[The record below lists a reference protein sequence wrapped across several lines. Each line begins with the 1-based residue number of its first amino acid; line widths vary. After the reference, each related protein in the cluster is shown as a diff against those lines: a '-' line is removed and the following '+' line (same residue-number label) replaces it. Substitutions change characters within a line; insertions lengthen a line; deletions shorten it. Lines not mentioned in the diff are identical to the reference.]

1 MTISDKKKVE
11 LSKEK
16 IDFHL
21 KRTRYLFNEFY
32 ITSKKY
38 KTISYLRR
46 NAAGWLIMNI
56 MMEYYFAN
64 KELRVE
70 KLASKIS
77 SKVCSRATLLSM
89 LKSAEIRKVIKKT
102 KSSKDMRARF
112 ITPTEEFLSE
122 FNRWTDEFYDSG
134 GFIMKKDYK
143 IWNYR

>member
-1 MTISDKKKVE
+1 MTISDNKKIE

-56 MMEYYFAN
+56 MMEYYFEN

-143 IWNYR
+143 I

>member
-1 MTISDKKKVE
+1 MTISDNKKIE

-143 IWNYR
+143 I

>member
-1 MTISDKKKVE
+1 MTVLGNKKIK

-16 IDFHL
+16 INFHL

-32 ITSKKY
+32 ITSQKY

-102 KSSKDMRARF
+102 KSSKDMRARI

-122 FNRWTDEFYDSG
+122 FSRWTDEFYDSK
-134 GFIMKKDYK
+134 GFKIKSNYK
-143 IWNYR
+143 I

>member
-1 MTISDKKKVE
+1 MTVLGNKKIE

-56 MMEYYFAN
+56 MMEYYFEN

-102 KSSKDMRARF
+102 KSSKDMRARI
-112 ITPTEEFLSE
+112 ITPTEEFISE
-122 FNRWTDEFYDSG
+122 FNKWTDEFYDSE
-134 GFIMKKDYK
+134 GFKMKTDYK
-143 IWNYR
+143 I

>member
-102 KSSKDMRARF
+102 KSLKDRRAIIISPTDEF
-112 ITPTEEFLSE
+112 ISE
-122 FNRWTDEFYDSG
+122 FNKWTDEFYDSE
-134 GFIMKKDYK
+134 GFKMKTDYK
-143 IWNYR
+143 I

>member
-1 MTISDKKKVE
+1 MKISGNKKVE

-32 ITSKKY
+32 ITSTKY

-56 MMEYYFAN
+56 MMEYYFEN

-77 SKVCSRATLLSM
+77 SKVCSRATLMSM

-102 KSSKDMRARF
+102 QSSKDMRARI
-112 ITPTEEFLSE
+112 ITPTEEFISE
-122 FNRWTDEFYDSG
+122 FNKWTDEFYDSE
-134 GFIMKKDYK
+134 GFKMKTDYK
-143 IWNYR
+143 I

>member
-1 MTISDKKKVE
+1 MTVLDNKKIE

-16 IDFHL
+16 INFHL

-32 ITSKKY
+32 ITSQKY

-89 LKSAEIRKVIKKT
+89 LKSAQIRKVIKKT
-102 KSSKDMRARF
+102 KSLKDRRAVIISPTDEF
-112 ITPTEEFLSE
+112 ISE
-122 FNRWTDEFYDSG
+122 FNKWTDEFYDSE
-134 GFIMKKDYK
+134 GFKMKIDYK
-143 IWNYR
+143 I

>member
-1 MTISDKKKVE
+1 MEISGVKKAE

-16 IDFHL
+16 IDLHL

-56 MMEYYFAN
+56 MMEYYFEN

-77 SKVCSRATLLSM
+77 SKVCSRATLMSM

-102 KSSKDMRARF
+102 QSSKDMRARI
-112 ITPTEEFLSE
+112 ITPTEEFISE
-122 FNRWTDEFYDSG
+122 FNKWTDEFYDSE
-134 GFIMKKDYK
+134 GFKMKTDYK
-143 IWNYR
+143 I

>member
-1 MTISDKKKVE
+1 MDSLNKKKE
-11 LSKEK
+11 KISKKK

-32 ITSKKY
+32 ITSTKY

-77 SKVCSRATLLSM
+77 SISL
-89 LKSAEIRKVIKKT
+89 
-102 KSSKDMRARF
+102 F
-112 ITPTEEFLSE
+112 
-122 FNRWTDEFYDSG
+122 
-134 GFIMKKDYK
+134 
-143 IWNYR
+143 

>member
-1 MTISDKKKVE
+1 MTVLGNKKIE

-16 IDFHL
+16 INFHL

-32 ITSKKY
+32 ITSQKY

-102 KSSKDMRARF
+102 KSLKDRRAIIISPTDEF
-112 ITPTEEFLSE
+112 ISE
-122 FNRWTDEFYDSG
+122 FNKWTDEFYDSE
-134 GFIMKKDYK
+134 GFKMKTDYK
-143 IWNYR
+143 I

>member
-77 SKVCSRATLLSM
+77 SKVCSRATLMSM

-102 KSSKDMRARF
+102 QSSKDMRARI
-112 ITPTEEFLSE
+112 ITPTEEFISE
-122 FNRWTDEFYDSG
+122 FNKWTDEFYDSE
-134 GFIMKKDYK
+134 GFKMKMDYK
-143 IWNYR
+143 I

>member
-1 MTISDKKKVE
+1 MTISDNKKIE

-56 MMEYYFAN
+56 MMEYYFEN

-102 KSSKDMRARF
+102 KSSKDMRARI
-112 ITPTEEFLSE
+112 ITPTEEFISE
-122 FNRWTDEFYDSG
+122 FNKWTDEFYDSE
-134 GFIMKKDYK
+134 GFKMKTDYK
-143 IWNYR
+143 I

>member
-1 MTISDKKKVE
+1 MKISGNKKVE

-32 ITSKKY
+32 ITSTKY

-70 KLASKIS
+70 KLASIIS

-89 LKSAEIRKVIKKT
+89 LKSAEIRKVIKKI
-102 KSSKDMRARF
+102 KSLKDKRAR
-112 ITPTEEFLSE
+112 IINPTEEFISE
-122 FNRWTDEFYDSG
+122 FNKWTDEFYDEK
-134 GFIMKKDYK
+134 GFIMKKNYK
-143 IWNYR
+143 I

>member
-1 MTISDKKKVE
+1 MKISGNKKVE

-32 ITSKKY
+32 ITSTKY

-102 KSSKDMRARF
+102 KSLKDRRAIIISPTDEF
-112 ITPTEEFLSE
+112 ISE
-122 FNRWTDEFYDSG
+122 FNKWTDEFYDSE
-134 GFIMKKDYK
+134 GFKMKKDYK
-143 IWNYR
+143 I

>member
-1 MTISDKKKVE
+1 MKTADKNKINFTQ
-11 LSKEK
+11 EK
-16 IDFHL
+16 ADLHL
-21 KRTRYLFNEFY
+21 RRTRYLFNEFY

-102 KSSKDMRARF
+102 KSLKDLRARI
-112 ITPTEEFLSE
+112 ITPTEEFISE
-122 FNRWTDEFYDSG
+122 FNKWTDEFYDSE
-134 GFIMKKDYK
+134 GFKMKTDYK
-143 IWNYR
+143 I

>member
-1 MTISDKKKVE
+1 MTISDNKKIE

-102 KSSKDMRARF
+102 KSSKDMRARI

-122 FNRWTDEFYDSG
+122 FSRWTDEFYDSK
-134 GFIMKKDYK
+134 GFKIKSNYK
-143 IWNYR
+143 I

>member
-1 MTISDKKKVE
+1 MTISDNKKIE

-32 ITSKKY
+32 ITSTKY

-56 MMEYYFAN
+56 MMEYYFEN

-102 KSSKDMRARF
+102 KSSKDMRARI

-122 FNRWTDEFYDSG
+122 FSRWTDEFYDSK
-134 GFIMKKDYK
+134 GFKIKSNYK
-143 IWNYR
+143 I

>member
-1 MTISDKKKVE
+1 MTISDNKKIE

-32 ITSKKY
+32 ITSTKY

-102 KSSKDMRARF
+102 KSSKDMRARI
-112 ITPTEEFLSE
+112 ITPSEEFLSE
-122 FNRWTDEFYDSG
+122 FNKWTDEFYDSE
-134 GFIMKKDYK
+134 GFKMKTDYK
-143 IWNYR
+143 I

>member
-1 MTISDKKKVE
+1 METSENKRAE
-11 LSKEK
+11 LTKEK

-38 KTISYLRR
+38 KTIFYLRR

-56 MMEYYFAN
+56 MMEYYFAG

-70 KLASKIS
+70 KLASKIT

-89 LKSAEIRKVIKKT
+89 LKSAEIRKVLKKT
-102 KSSKDMRARF
+102 ISIHDKRAKIIR
-112 ITPTEEFLSE
+112 PTDEFVSE
-122 FNRWTDEFYDSG
+122 FNKWTDEFYDSEG
-134 GFIMKKDYK
+134 HKMKTDYK
-143 IWNYR
+143 I

>member
-1 MTISDKKKVE
+1 MTVLGNKKIE

-16 IDFHL
+16 INFHL

-32 ITSKKY
+32 ITSQKY

-122 FNRWTDEFYDSG
+122 FNKWTDEFYDSG

-143 IWNYR
+143 I

>member
-1 MTISDKKKVE
+1 MTISDKKNVE

-89 LKSAEIRKVIKKT
+89 LKSAEIREVIKKT
-102 KSSKDMRARF
+102 KGQIDKRARI
-112 ITPTEEFLSE
+112 ITPTEEFIDE
-122 FNRWTDEFYDSG
+122 FNKWTDEFYDSEVYKL
-134 GFIMKKDYK
+134 KKEYK
-143 IWNYR
+143 I

>member
-1 MTISDKKKVE
+1 MTISDNKKIE

-56 MMEYYFAN
+56 MMEYYFEN

-102 KSSKDMRARF
+102 KSSKDMRARI

-122 FNRWTDEFYDSG
+122 FSRWTDEFYDSK
-134 GFIMKKDYK
+134 GFKIKSNYK
-143 IWNYR
+143 I

>member
-1 MTISDKKKVE
+1 MAILDNKKIE

-102 KSSKDMRARF
+102 KSSKDMRARI
-112 ITPTEEFLSE
+112 ITPTEEFISE
-122 FNRWTDEFYDSG
+122 FNKWTDEFYDSE
-134 GFIMKKDYK
+134 GFKMKKDYK
-143 IWNYR
+143 I

>member
-1 MTISDKKKVE
+1 MTISDNKKIE

-56 MMEYYFAN
+56 MMEYYFEN

-77 SKVCSRATLLSM
+77 SKVCSRATLMSM
-89 LKSAEIRKVIKKT
+89 LKSAEIRKVIKK
-102 KSSKDMRARF
+102 KMEICLKILIIHLM
-112 ITPTEEFLSE
+112 IHQIKKILLCLMIKV
-122 FNRWTDEFYDSG
+122 
-134 GFIMKKDYK
+134 IMVL
-143 IWNYR
+143 I

>member
-1 MTISDKKKVE
+1 MTISGNKKVE

-32 ITSKKY
+32 ITSTKY

-70 KLASKIS
+70 KLASIIS

-89 LKSAEIRKVIKKT
+89 LKSAEIRKVIKKI
-102 KSSKDMRARF
+102 KSLKDKRAR
-112 ITPTEEFLSE
+112 IINPTEEFISE
-122 FNRWTDEFYDSG
+122 FNKWTDEFYDEK
-134 GFIMKKDYK
+134 GFIMKKNYK
-143 IWNYR
+143 I

>member
-1 MTISDKKKVE
+1 MAILDNNKIE

-32 ITSKKY
+32 ITSQKY

-56 MMEYYFAN
+56 MMEYYFTN

-102 KSSKDMRARF
+102 KSLKDRRARIIAPTDEF
-112 ITPTEEFLSE
+112 ISE
-122 FNRWTDEFYDSG
+122 FNKWTDEFYDSE
-134 GFIMKKDYK
+134 GFKMKTDYK
-143 IWNYR
+143 I

>member
-102 KSSKDMRARF
+102 KSLKDMRPRI
-112 ITPTEEFLSE
+112 ITPTEEFIS
-122 FNRWTDEFYDSG
+122 
-134 GFIMKKDYK
+134 
-143 IWNYR
+143 

>member
-1 MTISDKKKVE
+1 MTISDNKKIE

-56 MMEYYFAN
+56 MMEYYFEN
-64 KELRVE
+64 KVLRVE
-70 KLASKIS
+70 KLASNIS
-77 SKVCSRATLLSM
+77 SKVCSRATLMSM

-102 KSSKDMRARF
+102 QSSKDMRARI
-112 ITPTEEFLSE
+112 ITPTEEFISE
-122 FNRWTDEFYDSG
+122 FNKWTDEFYDSE
-134 GFIMKKDYK
+134 GFKMKKDYK
-143 IWNYR
+143 I

>member
-1 MTISDKKKVE
+1 MNSLNKK
-11 LSKEK
+11 KEK
-16 IDFHL
+16 ISKQKINFHL

-32 ITSKKY
+32 ITSQKY

-102 KSSKDMRARF
+102 KSSKDMRARI
-112 ITPTEEFLSE
+112 ITPSEEFLSE
-122 FNRWTDEFYDSG
+122 FNKWTDEFYDSE
-134 GFIMKKDYK
+134 GFKMKTDYK
-143 IWNYR
+143 I

>member
-1 MTISDKKKVE
+1 MTVLGNKKIE

-16 IDFHL
+16 INFHL

-32 ITSKKY
+32 ITSQKY

-102 KSSKDMRARF
+102 KSSKDMRARI
-112 ITPTEEFLSE
+112 ITPTEEFISE
-122 FNRWTDEFYDSG
+122 FNKWTDEFYDSE
-134 GFIMKKDYK
+134 GFKMKTDYK
-143 IWNYR
+143 I

>member
-1 MTISDKKKVE
+1 MKILGNKKTE

-38 KTISYLRR
+38 KTIAYLRR

-56 MMEYYFAN
+56 MMEYYFAK

-102 KSSKDMRARF
+102 KSSKDMRARI
-112 ITPTEEFLSE
+112 ITPTDEFIIE
-122 FNRWTDEFYDSG
+122 FNKWTDEFYDSE
-134 GFIMKKDYK
+134 GFKMKTEYK
-143 IWNYR
+143 I